1 MLLLLVQDVLSA
13 GQGYLNRV
21 AESGQLVLNR
31 VQHADVLEYLWYL
44 TRWGASS
51 KPCGQ
56 AGSWLSSTLR
66 TC

>member
-31 VQHADVLEYLWYL
+31 VQHAEVLEYLWYL
-44 TRWGASS
+44 TR
-51 KPCGQ
+51 
-56 AGSWLSSTLR
+56 
-66 TC
+66 